1 MANLK
6 ATFIPYVRKIGGF
19 NKFMEPGIVVVQD
32 ADTEFPTI
40 DGRAF
45 DRRYTGKRSKLGKYL
60 RDLAAKGVDVS
71 SIVPT
76 PLEKEEHELAIKL
89 AQRLFDM
96 LVAKRITIENKTKPH
111 PNNPVHIVSY
121 TSVVTKKAEAFD
133 WNSPGVRQ
141 SKYYRLA
148 ESLIKDN
155 DPETVYRIVS
165 AISNFA

>member
-6 ATFIPYVRKIGGF
+6 AIFVPYVRKIGGF
-19 NKFMEPGIVVVQD
+19 NKFMQPGIIVVQD
-32 ADTEFPTI
+32 ADTEFPVI

-45 DRRYTGKRSKLGKYL
+45 DGRYTGKRSKLGKYL

-76 PLEKEEHELAIKL
+76 PLEKEQHELVIKL
-89 AQRLFDM
+89 AQRLYDT
-96 LVAKRITIENKTKPH
+96 LVVKRITIENKTKPH
-111 PNNPVHIVSY
+111 PVSSAHTVNYTTIV
-121 TSVVTKKAEAFD
+121 TRKADVFD

-148 ESLIKDN
+148 ESLIRDN

-165 AISNFA
+165 TISDFA